1 VPGTSLAM
9 MKLAL
14 EVVRPFTTAPSEITV
29 KLTLGALFTVTGDTP
44 EFSTTVKAPV
54 GLIAVSLAGIAAAAA
69 MLVLAGGVG
78 PGPAVSPPPPLS
90 LLLHPA
96 RAATSKLAATKLIHL
111 YDDRLLFITTPCSL
125 CLRTY
130 RNADRQDEIRLFEKN
145 R

>member
-1 VPGTSLAM
+1 MPTRWGRLGSHPPPLV
-9 MKLAL
+9 
-14 EVVRPFTTAPSEITV
+14 VVRPFTTAPSEITV

-78 PGPAVSPPPPLS
+78 PAASPPPPLS

-96 RAATSKLAATKLIHL
+96 RAATS
-111 YDDRLLFITTPCSL
+111 
-125 CLRTY
+125 
-130 RNADRQDEIRLFEKN
+130 
-145 R
+145 